1 MALLRCIY
9 KHYKVMI
16 YDIFIYLVLQFFII
30 LLVVIYYRIKNS
42 ALSDALKK
50 QTEKLEQTSIK
61 LNRIIEQRKFLEN
74 DRNAIQE
81 DTSKLRK
88 NAEQMQMQLKQAT
101 TNSEEQ
107 EARIQFLETYRTQ
120 SNELAEQLHQMQFL
134 LNKTNNQLQVAESD
148 KKALENQLQEISRQN
163 ESLKADYVHLS
174 QIKRQ
179 YDQLLPKSEEMEAI
193 LQQLR
198 TGNETLEAEKKQF
211 GKQILEQKLTIG
223 NLEKQVSLLDT
234 VTKKHTETQN
244 MLAMLQNE
252 YNQLKQKYELL
263 KEANKHL
270 QVQIAEI
277 KELNASYKKT
287 IAVMENGKYTT
298 SKV

>member
-1 MALLRCIY
+1 
-9 KHYKVMI
+9 MI
-16 YDIFIYLVLQFFII
+16 YDIFIYLVMQFFII
-30 LLVVIYYRIKNS
+30 LLVVIYYRVKTN

-61 LNRIIEQRKFLEN
+61 LNRTIEQRKFLEN
-74 DRNAIQE
+74 DRNTIQE
-81 DTSKLRK
+81 DASKQRK
-88 NAEQMQMQLKQAT
+88 NAEQLQLQLKQSV

-120 SNELAEQLHQMQFL
+120 SNELAEQLHQMQL
-134 LNKTNNQLQVAESD
+134 MLSKTNSLLQVAEND
-148 KKALENQLQEISRQN
+148 KKALENRLQEITRQN
-163 ESLKADYVHLS
+163 ESLKADYVQLS

-179 YDQLLPKSEEMEAI
+179 YEQLLPKSEDMEAN
-193 LQQLR
+193 LVQLHS
-198 TGNETLEAEKKQF
+198 TNEALEAEKKQL

-223 NLEKQVSLLDT
+223 NLEKQVGQLDT
-234 VTKKHTETQN
+234 VTKKHTESQN

-263 KEANKHL
+263 KEANKYL

-298 SKV
+298 NKV